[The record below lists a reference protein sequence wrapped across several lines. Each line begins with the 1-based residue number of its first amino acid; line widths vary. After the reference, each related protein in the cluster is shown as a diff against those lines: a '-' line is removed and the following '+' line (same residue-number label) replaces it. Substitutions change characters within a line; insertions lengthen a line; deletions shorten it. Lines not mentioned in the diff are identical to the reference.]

1 MARKLTTMTDRTA
14 RIWKPDKDSQKKDR
28 IGLSEWPVRTDKKFD
43 SFITVEVGPSAATS
57 WLFKAKKFPLPVGY
71 ISRK

>member
-1 MARKLTTMTDRTA
+1 MTDRTA

-43 SFITVEVGPSAATS
+43 SFITVEAWPICGYFMAIQGKKIPSS
-57 WLFKAKKFPLPVGY
+57 
-71 ISRK
+71 SRLHF